1 MKPTLMEVNKS
12 FLLAYYNFFAEG
24 YFYFPFLF
32 WFIFFY
38 DTGNHRGN
46 LYVLFLPPLL
56 AEAK

>member
-12 FLLAYYNFFAEG
+12 FLLTYYDFFAEG
-24 YFYFPFLF
+24 DFYFPFVLVH
-32 WFIFFY
+32 FFY